1 MEVMARGNGETK
13 TRMGGVNLKSGKA
26 KNRTVRKMAVM
37 SADRKVFESI
47 VDGIAKAIK
56 EKPEDVIWF
65 FQVRE
70 VMASMD
76 KPMSDDKAWEV
87 IMEDNKSVKLST
99 TELIE
104 VARVELKKFRR
115 IERKLKKL
123 GVI

>member
-1 MEVMARGNGETK
+1 M
-13 TRMGGVNLKSGKA
+13 VNLKNGNVKT
-26 KNRTVRKMAVM
+26 KTVRRMAVR

-87 IMEDNKSVKLST
+87 IMKDNKSVKLST

-115 IERKLKKL
+115 IEWKLKKL

>member
-1 MEVMARGNGETK
+1 M
-13 TRMGGVNLKSGKA
+13 VNLKNGNVKT
-26 KNRTVRKMAVM
+26 KTVRRMAVR

-87 IMEDNKSVKLST
+87 IMKDNKSVKLST

>member
-1 MEVMARGNGETK
+1 MASR
-13 TRMGGVNLKSGKA
+13 VNLKSNKT
-26 KNRTVRKMAVM
+26 KRKMVERMAVR
-37 SADRKVFESI
+37 SADKKVLESI

-70 VMASMD
+70 VVRSMD

-87 IMEDNKSVKLST
+87 IMEDKKSVKLST
-99 TELIE
+99 AELIE